1 MIPKDWT
8 LLVLAAARGQSLQ
21 PVHLQKALFLL
32 GRQLSLDQ
40 LKVDS
45 FYQFEPCD
53 YGPFCSAVYADADAL
68 ESEGLVRIDQPPYR
82 SYRQYSA
89 TDNGLAVAR
98 ELRKS
103 LDPDVAAYLD
113 RLVEWMSGLSFQ
125 QIVSAIYD
133 AFPEMKANS
142 VFQE

>member
-1 MIPKDWT
+1 M
-8 LLVLAAARGQSLQ
+8 
-21 PVHLQKALFLL
+21 
-32 GRQLSLDQ
+32 
-40 LKVDS
+40 
-45 FYQFEPCD
+45 
-53 YGPFCSAVYADADAL
+53 
-68 ESEGLVRIDQPPYR
+68 
-82 SYRQYSA
+82 
-89 TDNGLAVAR
+89 AR